1 MMAGIDERVE
11 ESKNWWER
19 FAEKIPG
26 IRGYKKK
33 EIRRETDKIQRVYVA
48 ERLDTCLGKLDDVKL
63 DLVKAGNL
71 DALGEI
77 DVVMRKL
84 RTAADRVRFADYGY
98 AGMFDPVKVG
108 AEKIDELYAF
118 VKSLETDAG
127 SIVELSAALAAASPS
142 LRTDIGLLADRIE
155 ALDARFSEREQ
166 LITGAGR

>member
-1 MMAGIDERVE
+1 MAGIDERVE

-19 FAEKIPG
+19 FAEKVPG

-33 EIRRETDKIQRVYVA
+33 EIRRETDKIQRVYIA

-63 DLVKAGNL
+63 GLVKAGNL
-71 DALGEI
+71 DALGEV

-108 AEKIDELYAF
+108 EQKLDELYAF
-118 VKSLETDAG
+118 DKSLETDAG
-127 SIVELSAALAAASPS
+127 SIVELATALSAASPS
-142 LRTDIGLLADRIE
+142 LRGDISLLSDRIE
-155 ALDARFSEREQ
+155 ALDARFSEREH

>member
-1 MMAGIDERVE
+1 MAGIDERVE

-19 FAEKIPG
+19 FIEKVPG

-77 DVVMRKL
+77 DVVMRRL

-108 AEKIDELYAF
+108 VEKLDELYAF
-118 VKSLETDAG
+118 DRSLETEAG
-127 SIVELSAALAAASPS
+127 SIVELSTALSAAGPS
-142 LRTDIGLLADRIE
+142 LRTDLGLLADRIE
-155 ALDARFSEREQ
+155 ALDARFSEREH

>member
-19 FAEKIPG
+19 FAQKIPG
-26 IRGYKKK
+26 IRGYKQK

-84 RTAADRVRFADYGY
+84 RTVADRVRFADYGY

-118 VKSLETDAG
+118 DKSLETDAG
-127 SIVELSAALAAASPS
+127 SIAELSAALSAASPS

-155 ALDARFSEREQ
+155 ALDARFSEREH

>member
-1 MMAGIDERVE
+1 MAGIDERVE

-19 FAEKIPG
+19 FIEKVPG

-84 RTAADRVRFADYGY
+84 RTAADRVQVCR
-98 AGMFDPVKVG
+98 
-108 AEKIDELYAF
+108 
-118 VKSLETDAG
+118 
-127 SIVELSAALAAASPS
+127 
-142 LRTDIGLLADRIE
+142 LRLRRHVRSCQGGGGEDR
-155 ALDARFSEREQ
+155 
-166 LITGAGR
+166 

>member
-1 MMAGIDERVE
+1 M
-11 ESKNWWER
+11 
-19 FAEKIPG
+19 
-26 IRGYKKK
+26 
-33 EIRRETDKIQRVYVA
+33 YVA

-108 AEKIDELYAF
+108 VEKLDELYAF
-118 VKSLETDAG
+118 DRSLETDAG
-127 SIVELSAALAAASPS
+127 SIVELSAALSAASPS
-142 LRTDIGLLADRIE
+142 LRADVGLLAERIE
-155 ALDARFSEREQ
+155 ALEARFAEREH